1 VDLTGAVLEG
11 ADLTDA
17 RFRQVNLTGADL
29 SDVTGLTPEMLDQA
43 CGNPATTLPDS
54 LIITLTPCEEA
65 MANAPPL
72 DERAFIA
79 EAEARRLAQLEAAQ
93 EAFADALASVQSR
106 AMAAGGLE
114 REALDHA
121 REALREAARM
131 QAELSRAAAQSSW
144 QFEMRRS
151 EVGEPMQFWFEEAQ
165 TRPAIA
171 PVQTVPPSRPVPPEK
186 PDRR

>member
-1 VDLTGAVLEG
+1 
-11 ADLTDA
+11 
-17 RFRQVNLTGADL
+17 
-29 SDVTGLTPEMLDQA
+29 
-43 CGNPATTLPDS
+43 
-54 LIITLTPCEEA
+54 

-171 PVQTVPPSRPVPPEK
+171 PVQTVPPSRPVPPEQ